1 MIDASLGSAKANV
14 CCRATDSEESPKR
27 LQIKRSISSKSRR
40 VEFRGESLECQF
52 DQMKTVLHKDRVST
66 LSDVAER
73 A

>member
-1 MIDASLGSAKANV
+1 MAFSQFPSGTPRFGFNFFEI
-14 CCRATDSEESPKR
+14 P
-27 LQIKRSISSKSRR
+27 R

-52 DQMKTVLHKDRVST
+52 DQMKTMLHKDRVST